1 MFEAVVV
8 LEFDQTANLGAEKGH
23 GLWTNPSGAD
33 VDLNLEQEFRADLGV
48 VNQRCVSGSCGGA
61 WVGVVLAPAG
71 CGECWRL
78 LCRRIEVVQSLRS
91 PLF

>member
-33 VDLNLEQEFRADLGV
+33 VDLEPGTGV
-48 VNQRCVSGSCGGA
+48 PGRPWGCQ
-61 WVGVVLAPAG
+61 PALRKWLMRWSMGG
-71 CGECWRL
+71 CG
-78 LCRRIEVVQSLRS
+78 VGSGGLR
-91 PLF
+91 